1 MSTATTPNPQNDV
14 PEAVAAYI
22 SQAEKHLSDQTN
34 RQFRLLATVT
44 LLPVIILVV
53 SLGILPRLTRTTT
66 GSELFQVLEQSN
78 QQLSAVAQTLLQSS
92 RTVTATNTALQAVL
106 TQADLHRQ
114 AIDQLKQVASQ
125 PSAET
130 QSLIQVVG
138 TAAILALLGALGL
151 QRLQNIDTEINNV
164 RVSVFEQAEARAQA
178 IKENLQSQIDD
189 EVQSQFEKTRESIQK
204 FTDDSRQRAVDEL
217 AKFTAQ
223 IQGVNAEITEIK
235 ALLDKYPWL
244 TSKDQFSQASR
255 IQRLTSVDQA
265 QELSEGFRRAND
277 EVSAGEALRA
287 IVTRKLPGD
296 CADFHNAHSEAM
308 RLKDVQ
314 LGLDIVELGLQYFPD
329 QYDLVADKTKALASL
344 GRVVEARDYLESW
357 RQRKP
362 EEFTRSWRP
371 VVFYED
377 LFDALDLTPESFAL
391 LQSAFEEVTT
401 KQPLEIKPWSE
412 YADLLAKRGEP
423 MKAEAILRKALGYN
437 PLSQQLNFVLG
448 DLLLKQGR
456 APDSLEFLQ
465 NALYYDYQEQYQH
478 DVNQYAVRARLAQAY
493 EAVGKFADARRLYE
507 SIAQSMSP
515 HAYPTMKEYANNRL
529 AAIDLAGGRLPED
542 EGKAELLS
550 LLKMIKQHEEASE
563 QPTP

>member
-529 AAIDLAGGRLPED
+529 AAIDLAG
-542 EGKAELLS
+542 EGCRKMKAKLNF
-550 LLKMIKQHEEASE
+550 
-563 QPTP
+563 